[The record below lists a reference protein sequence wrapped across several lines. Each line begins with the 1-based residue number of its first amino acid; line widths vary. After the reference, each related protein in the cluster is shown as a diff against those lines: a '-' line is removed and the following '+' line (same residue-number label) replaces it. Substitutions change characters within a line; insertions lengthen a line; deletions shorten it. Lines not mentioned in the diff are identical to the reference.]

1 MNILLNHIF
10 SSVLQ
15 ERIDGRTEQSTRTLR
30 TENKDF
36 KPENEAVFSHPT
48 ECIWVYLVYVLVLR
62 RRRSRY
68 IKETLLDYACQRKE
82 MLILKA

>member
-10 SSVLQ
+10 SSVSQ

-36 KPENEAVFSHPT
+36 KPENETVFSHPT
-48 ECIWVYLVYVLVLR
+48 EFRVYLVYVLVLSMLR
-62 RRRSRY
+62 RRY
-68 IKETLLDYACQRKE
+68 IMGTLLDHACQRKE
-82 MLILKA
+82 MLISKA